1 MRKILPHTKCHIIT
15 YTQFRHLS
23 RFYVFCGFLRHSII
37 IIDTKEWTYRYNDS
51 TVEFC
56 KPPIRHATLSTLAL
70 MHWSFTAE
78 NQPTNANI
86 RMELDTWLKW
96 VMRSR
101 HTKSKEPEVHS
112 TFLRSEF
119 NTRNDFTNN
128 LNHIKKNSENKH
140 AKLLLKWWRP
150 TQSKHNWKVFSPIF
164 FSCSLSAL
172 LPPSRHSAR
181 HGFYLKLRLGKRGLA
196 SLDMNHVWTCT
207 HMTHHHSR
215 IVQNVAIFC
224 SHTRKSSVDK
234 KFSWKNRCYLQ
245 ICSSTQR
252 TKFDGIHKPH
262 SLAQMLR
269 RWTGPNCIHL
279 SHNAQ
284 DKWILLSRMFFGTL
298 SVMNFD
304 EMVAN
309 FPLFLSALLR
319 ISLLWGKSEDFFLT
333 SHLQKPRTENVHIAL
348 GLRLSQNYTM
358 NGMESREYPYT
369 AYWRSNHSI
378 KVYLSLTNT
387 HKCFECIGVISCKNT
402 HTVAFRLSPLQR
414 YWCYLKNSSN
424 RLEIYMFF
432 LSLQTKR
439 FLWIAIPPPSDES
452 LPLQIYTRPH
462 ASLRPLQNTTQRD
475 ELELD

>member
-1 MRKILPHTKCHIIT
+1 MQNYYWNDDAPPNQSIT
-15 YTQFRHLS
+15 E
-23 RFYVFCGFLRHSII
+23 RFFPRF
-37 IIDTKEWTYRYNDS
+37 
-51 TVEFC
+51 
-56 KPPIRHATLSTLAL
+56 
-70 MHWSFTAE
+70 
-78 NQPTNANI
+78 
-86 RMELDTWLKW
+86 
-96 VMRSR
+96 
-101 HTKSKEPEVHS
+101 
-112 TFLRSEF
+112 
-119 NTRNDFTNN
+119 
-128 LNHIKKNSENKH
+128 
-140 AKLLLKWWRP
+140 
-150 TQSKHNWKVFSPIF
+150 F

-387 HKCFECIGVISCKNT
+387 HKCFGCIGVISCKT
-402 HTVAFRLSPLQR
+402 
-414 YWCYLKNSSN
+414 
-424 RLEIYMFF
+424 
-432 LSLQTKR
+432 
-439 FLWIAIPPPSDES
+439 
-452 LPLQIYTRPH
+452 YTYCCI
-462 ASLRPLQNTTQRD
+462 
-475 ELELD
+475 